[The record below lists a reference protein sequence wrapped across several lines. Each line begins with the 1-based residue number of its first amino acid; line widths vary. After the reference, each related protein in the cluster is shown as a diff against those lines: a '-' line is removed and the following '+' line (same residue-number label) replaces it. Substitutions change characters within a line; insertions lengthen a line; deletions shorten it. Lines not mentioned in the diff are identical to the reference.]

1 MVLSGRSNRQ
11 HPPIAERQIR
21 EYIGILKAL
30 PIRVGARSMA
40 ENIDLESLARRR
52 DLAAYD
58 AADLHLAQRTSLP
71 LATSDSPLRDA
82 AIAEGVD
89 VV

>member
-1 MVLSGRSNRQ
+1 
-11 HPPIAERQIR
+11 
-21 EYIGILKAL
+21 
-30 PIRVGARSMA
+30 MA

>member
-21 EYIGILKAL
+21 EYIGLLKAL
-30 PIRVGARSMA
+30 PIRVEARSMA
-40 ENIDLESLARRR
+40 EPAAVIWRLTMRRICIWR
-52 DLAAYD
+52 SE
-58 AADLHLAQRTSLP
+58 LHFLS
-71 LATSDSPLRDA
+71 
-82 AIAEGVD
+82 AIAEGVA